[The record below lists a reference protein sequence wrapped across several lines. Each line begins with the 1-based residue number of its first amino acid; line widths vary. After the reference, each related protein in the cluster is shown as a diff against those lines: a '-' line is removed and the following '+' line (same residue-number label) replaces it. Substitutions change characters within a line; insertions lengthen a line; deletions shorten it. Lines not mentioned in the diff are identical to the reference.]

1 MHSSGVKLREGQS
14 QLPLLLLMLL
24 LPLLSIPLL
33 LLPQYEWTPQ
43 FLNDEGT
50 SATSEAMF
58 TDIQLRSCSDHAD

>member
-1 MHSSGVKLREGQS
+1 
-14 QLPLLLLMLL
+14 MLL

-43 FLNDEGT
+43 LFNDEGT